1 MKSLWLLLGIV
12 CVLPYAAAGS
22 VNYVALTPPVSMPDG
37 SSFLTWNDETKY
49 VRSYHVDQAHPR
61 AADGNPGTAE
71 LPFRTINRA
80 AQVVKPGRTL
90 TVARAEVYADD
101 GKHVATML
109 QTLMML
115 PDTSDTP

>member
-1 MKSLWLLLGIV
+1 M
-12 CVLPYAAAGS
+12 
-22 VNYVALTPPVSMPDG
+22 
-37 SSFLTWNDETKY
+37 
-49 VRSYHVDQAHPR
+49 
-61 AADGNPGTAE
+61 
-71 LPFRTINRA
+71 
-80 AQVVKPGRTL
+80 VKPGRTL